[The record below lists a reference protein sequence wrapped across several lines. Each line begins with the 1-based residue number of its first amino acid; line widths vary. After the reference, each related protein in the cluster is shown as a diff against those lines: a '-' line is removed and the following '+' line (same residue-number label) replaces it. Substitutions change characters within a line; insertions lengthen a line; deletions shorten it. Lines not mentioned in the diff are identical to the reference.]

1 MGKAESTLPLKT
13 FLFSFHATNTIILSF
28 LPLYL
33 RYKGLSGT
41 EIGWVLA
48 IGPFAS
54 LFSQPF
60 WGYMSDKYKTVK
72 TMIIICMIGFLL
84 TGIVF
89 FQLNTVGMILAVG
102 AVFYFFNFPVGA
114 LGDSLGQR
122 RADELGISFGSI
134 RMWGSIGFAVSSLVI
149 GEVLNQVGIKYIM
162 WPYLT
167 FGLLALFVAFRLQD
181 VKTTED
187 PIQIEDV
194 KKLLQSKAFLFF
206 LLFVLFIAA
215 SHRANDSFI
224 GLYISELGGSERLVG
239 IAWFIGVISEALVF
253 ALAFFWFRKYPTLI
267 FIIIGGF
274 IYSFRWLVY
283 AAISDPMIILAFQVL
298 HGLTFGV
305 FYLAAMAYVS
315 KIIPKNLQSTGHLLF
330 YMVMFGVAGIIGSLA
345 GGWLLEN
352 FNGTIL
358 YTAMGTSAFIG
369 SGLFIL
375 YYLAAK
381 KAGTE

>member
-1 MGKAESTLPLKT
+1 
-13 FLFSFHATNTIILSF
+13 
-28 LPLYL
+28 
-33 RYKGLSGT
+33 
-41 EIGWVLA
+41 
-48 IGPFAS
+48 
-54 LFSQPF
+54 
-60 WGYMSDKYKTVK
+60 
-72 TMIIICMIGFLL
+72 MIIICMVGFLL
-84 TGIVF
+84 TGLVF
-89 FQLNTVGMILAVG
+89 FQLNTITMILAVG

-122 RADELGISFGSI
+122 RADELNISFGSI
-134 RMWGSIGFAVSSLVI
+134 RMWGSIGFAVSSLLI
-149 GEVLNQVGIKYIM
+149 GEILNQVGIQYIM
-162 WPYLT
+162 WPYLS
-167 FGLLALFVAFRLQD
+167 FGFLALFVAFRLED

-187 PIQIEDV
+187 PIQIGDI
-194 KKLLQSKAFLFF
+194 KKLLQSKPFLFF
-206 LLFVLFIAA
+206 LLFVLFIAT

-253 ALAFFWFRKYPTLI
+253 ALAFFWFRKYPSLV

-274 IYSFRWLVY
+274 IYSLRWFIY
-283 AAISDPMIILAFQVL
+283 ALISNPMIILAFQVL

-352 FNGTIL
+352 FNGTVL
-358 YTAMGTSAFIG
+358 YTAMGISALIG

-375 YYLAAK
+375 YYLSRK
-381 KAGTE
+381 KAGTP